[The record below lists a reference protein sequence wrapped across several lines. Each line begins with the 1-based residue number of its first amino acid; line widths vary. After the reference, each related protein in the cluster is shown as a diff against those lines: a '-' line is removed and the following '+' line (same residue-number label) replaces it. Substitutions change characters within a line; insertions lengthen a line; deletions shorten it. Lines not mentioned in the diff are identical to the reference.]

1 MKIKI
6 TCQRHKTSRLLQ
18 ALFPLLCAGLFLTG
32 CGEKI
37 TPGTAQVKRP
47 IVNGVSITTISPT
60 LVDEYYETAGTVKA
74 ANISYVS
81 GRMMGTV
88 SSLLVREGDAVEK
101 GQLLLTIDDRD
112 VVQKVKQ
119 AESGYQEATKAL
131 ESAGQN
137 RELSNITYQRYK
149 KMYEEKAISEQE
161 INQFETQKKVAGLE
175 YERMQGMV
183 SRASAGLAE
192 AKVYLDFTKITSPI
206 KGLVTEKKIQAG
218 SMAVPGVPLLT
229 VENTALYNAEV
240 TVDES
245 LSGKLKAG
253 TPVVAFI
260 AALNRQIAGKITEV
274 LPAVDSLSRS
284 FTVKVALSGAGLRTG
299 LYVNV
304 KIAQGKKEV
313 ILVPR
318 TAIVEKGQLSG
329 VYAVDS
335 QDIVTYRL
343 IRTGKSYAGNVEILS
358 GLKPSDR
365 IIVQGVEKA
374 VDGGIMGKITS

>member
-1 MKIKI
+1 MKVIMTYRRQQK
-6 TCQRHKTSRLLQ
+6 SRFRKVLL
-18 ALFPLLCAGLFLTG
+18 PLLGVGLLLAG

-37 TPGTAQVKRP
+37 TPGAAQVKRP
-47 IVNGVSITTISPT
+47 VVSGVSIATIAPT
-60 LVDEYYETAGTVKA
+60 RVDEYYETAGTVKA
-74 ANISYVS
+74 AHISYVS

-88 SSLLVREGDAVEK
+88 TSLAVREGDAVEK

-131 ESAGQN
+131 EAARQN
-137 RELSNITYQRYK
+137 RELTGITYQRYK

-175 YERMQGMV
+175 YERVQEMV
-183 SRASAGLAE
+183 NRAAAGLAE
-192 AKVYLDFTKITSPI
+192 AKVYLDFTKINSPI
-206 KGLVTEKKIQAG
+206 KGLVTEKKIQIG
-218 SMAVPGVPLLT
+218 SMATPGMPLLT

-240 TVDES
+240 TVDEG
-245 LSGKLKAG
+245 LSGKLKPG
-253 TPVVAFI
+253 MPVEVFI
-260 AALNRQIAGKITEV
+260 AALNRQIAGKITEI
-274 LPAVDSLSRS
+274 LPAVDPLSRS
-284 FTVKVALSGAGLRTG
+284 FTAKVAISGAGLRTG
-299 LYVNV
+299 QYANV

-318 TAIVEKGQLSG
+318 AAIVEKGQLAG

-358 GLKPSDR
+358 GLKSADR
-365 IIVQGVEKA
+365 IIVKGVEKA
-374 VDGGIMGKITS
+374 VDGGIMGKN

>member
-6 TCQRHKTSRLLQ
+6 TGQRQKTSKLLQ
-18 ALFPLLCAGLFLTG
+18 ALFPLLCAGLFVTG

-37 TPGTAQVKRP
+37 TPGAAQVQRP
-47 IVNGVSITTISPT
+47 VVSGVSVAIISPI

-88 SSLLVREGDAVEK
+88 TSLFVREGDAVEK

-112 VVQKVKQ
+112 VVQKMKQ

-131 ESAGQN
+131 ESAGQS
-137 RELSNITYQRYK
+137 RELSNITFQRYK

-161 INQFETQKKVAGLE
+161 MNQFETQKKVAGME

-183 SRASAGLAE
+183 SRAAAALAE
-192 AKVYLDFTKITSPI
+192 AKVYLDFTKITSPV

-218 SMAVPGVPLLT
+218 SMAAPGVPLLT
-229 VENTALYNAEV
+229 VESTDLYNAEV
-240 TVDES
+240 TVDER

-253 TPVVAFI
+253 TPVVVSI
-260 AALNRQIAGKITEV
+260 DALNRQMAGKITEV

-284 FTVKVALSGAGLRTG
+284 FTVKVALSGAGLRSG
-299 LYVNV
+299 LYINV
-304 KIAQGKKEV
+304 RIVQGKKGV

-318 TAIVEKGQLSG
+318 TAIVEKGQLAG
-329 VYAVDS
+329 VYTVDN

-343 IRTGKSYAGNVEILS
+343 IRTGKNYAGNVEILS
-358 GLKPSDR
+358 GLKPADR
-365 IIVQGVEKA
+365 IIVKGVEKA
-374 VDGGIMGKITS
+374 VDGGIMGKN

>member
-1 MKIKI
+1 MNRQI
-6 TCQRHKTSRLLQ
+6 TGQRQKMSKLRQ
-18 ALFPLLCAGLFLTG
+18 VLFPLLCVGLLLTG

-37 TPGTAQVKRP
+37 TPGTAQVRRP
-47 IVNGVSITTISPT
+47 AVSGVTVATISTT

-74 ANISYVS
+74 ATISSVS
-81 GRMMGTV
+81 ARMMGTV
-88 SSLLVREGDAVEK
+88 SSLLVREGDLVEK

-119 AESGYQEATKAL
+119 AESGYQEAAKAL

-137 RELSNITYQRYK
+137 RELSNITHQRYK

-161 INQFETQKKVAGLE
+161 MNQFETQKKVAGLE
-175 YERMQGMV
+175 YERVQEV
-183 SRASAGLAE
+183 VKRAAAGLAE
-192 AKVYLDFTKITSPI
+192 AKVYLDFTKIHSPV

-218 SMAVPGVPLLT
+218 SMAAPGVPLLT
-229 VENTALYNAEV
+229 VESTDLYNAEV
-240 TVDES
+240 TVDEG
-245 LSGKLKAG
+245 LSGKLRAG
-253 TPVVAFI
+253 TPVEVTI
-260 AALNRQIAGKITEV
+260 AALNRQIPGKITEI
-274 LPAVDSLSRS
+274 LPAVDPQSRS

-304 KIAQGKKEV
+304 RIAQSKKEV
-313 ILVPR
+313 ILAPR

-335 QDIVTYRL
+335 QGIVTYRL

-358 GLKPSDR
+358 GLKLADR
-365 IIVQGVEKA
+365 IIVKGVDKA
-374 VDGGIMGKITS
+374 VDGGIIAKN

>member
-1 MKIKI
+1 MKVKI
-6 TCQRHKTSRLLQ
+6 TCRRLQKSRLRQVL
-18 ALFPLLCAGLFLTG
+18 LPLLGVVLLLAG

-37 TPGTAQVKRP
+37 TPGTAPVKRP
-47 IVNGVSITTISPT
+47 VVSGVSIATISPAR
-60 LVDEYYETAGTVKA
+60 VDEYYETAGTVKA
-74 ANISYVS
+74 AHISYVS

-88 SSLLVREGDAVEK
+88 TFLAVREGDAVEK

-119 AESGYQEATKAL
+119 AESAYQEATKAL
-131 ESAGQN
+131 EAAGQN
-137 RELSNITYQRYK
+137 RELTGITYQRYK

-175 YERMQGMV
+175 YERVQEMV
-183 SRASAGLAE
+183 SRAAAGLAE
-192 AKVYLDFTKITSPI
+192 AKVYLDFTKINSPI

-218 SMAVPGVPLLT
+218 SMATPGMPLLT

-240 TVDES
+240 AVDEG

-253 TPVVAFI
+253 MPVEVFI
-260 AALNRQIAGKITEV
+260 AALNRQIAGKITEI
-274 LPAVDSLSRS
+274 LPAVDPLSRS
-284 FTVKVALSGAGLRTG
+284 FTAKVAISGAGLKTG
-299 LYVNV
+299 QYVNV

-318 TAIVEKGQLSG
+318 TAIIEKGQLTG

-343 IRTGKSYAGNVEILS
+343 IRTGKSYADNVEILS
-358 GLKPSDR
+358 GLKSADR
-365 IIVQGVEKA
+365 IIVKGVEKA
-374 VDGGIMGKITS
+374 IDGGIMGKN